1 MSKVS
6 KVLEIEKQKNLK
18 EKKIEKSVEKKIDL
32 EKNKL
37 TQKYLEE
44 RKRLELKSQKDFIVF
59 KKLISLKIEKKFQD
73 LDNVLENIEKN
84 FKVDKFLSNVYEEN
98 LKWEQRK
105 F

>member
-37 TQKYLEE
+37 AQKYLEE

-98 LKWEQRK
+98 LK
-105 F
+105 

>member
-32 EKNKL
+32 EKSKL
-37 TQKYLEE
+37 SQKYLEE

-98 LKWEQRK
+98 LK
-105 F
+105 